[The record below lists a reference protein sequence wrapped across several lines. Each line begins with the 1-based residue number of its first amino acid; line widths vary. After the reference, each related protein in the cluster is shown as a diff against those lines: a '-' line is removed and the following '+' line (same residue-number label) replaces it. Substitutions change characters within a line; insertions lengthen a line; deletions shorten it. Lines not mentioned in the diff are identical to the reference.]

1 VGEKEN
7 LVRHYIILLAVLT
20 VSCQTGELAAPRHSD
35 VAERAAVGSPY
46 SQVTLKAES
55 PYPTVGIGTYTL
67 ITHDPDAHR
76 RDAEAIMRVKIEWP
90 RAMQTKEQAA
100 FDRILAR
107 GFTFRGEAEFYGRED
122 YIRDRVGNNVE
133 VASAQ
138 YENLV
143 LQFFGEVAVLTY
155 RNTVRIKDESGNPQ
169 TLRMCWADTFVKEV
183 GEWKIGGSHL
193 IELRAEKG

>member
-1 VGEKEN
+1 M
-7 LVRHYIILLAVLT
+7 RHYIILLTVLAAG
-20 VSCQTGELAAPRHSD
+20 CQTGEPAARRHSD
-35 VAERAAVGSPY
+35 AVARAPVGRPY

-55 PYPTVGIGTYTL
+55 PYPTVGISTDTL
-67 ITHDPDAHR
+67 ITDDPDAR
-76 RDAEAIMRVKIEWP
+76 RGDAETIMQRKIEWP
-90 RAMQTKEQAA
+90 RAMQTKERAA

-107 GFTFRGEAEFYGRED
+107 GFTFRAEGEFYGRED

-143 LQFFGEVAVLTY
+143 LQFFGEVGVLTY
-155 RNTVRIKDESGNPQ
+155 RNVVRIKDESSNPQ
-169 TLRMCWADTFVKEV
+169 TLRMSWADTFVKED